1 LISKIFIRSGV
12 FMNRKSKI
20 YFVSRKILIIGV
32 PAVLLIFAIYLFFNF
47 DDIYFNYNPKKATFS
62 KLEKI
67 RNEKKNK
74 VTHYLDQQKAK
85 GVQTCQNNDI
95 KNYFKD
101 LHYLYKNQGYR
112 GIEYALIENAIS
124 TLFVTE
130 LDKFYD
136 ILFID
141 TDGDIFFTVKK
152 EDDFLGNIY
161 EERFNG
167 VSLYEKMRKIKI
179 REMEFVDYEY
189 YSVSDEPA
197 SFFISSVLEGDRIL
211 GYFVLQLPINDIN
224 SILTDRHDLGRTG
237 EVYLVNYRQ
246 LMITQSRFIDD
257 NTIITKQI
265 DTEAVR
271 NALLEKRGNKII
283 EDYRNK
289 RVFSSYEQFNY
300 EGTEWIIIAE
310 IDEDEVITE
319 IYRGREK
326 ELFDKVTD
334 YLASYSYQKDS
345 QKVFTPDW
353 KHKNSCIKVDF
364 KEFQKSKNSQLL
376 YTEGVATCTAMT
388 ISYPGKF
395 GYLLH
400 ITPTD
405 GSYKSIGFLT
415 RIFLRDNYT
424 DFVDKVLKSINR
436 NDILQCEK
444 SLLHFGVVA
453 THDASFKNIVHKLID
468 NEVELSQI
476 KVLFKINSQKVDVVF
491 DYENNQVWTL
501 WGGEGFSLMYTD
513 EYEYV
518 PSFGE
523 IIKKLSNYNR
533 A

>member
-1 LISKIFIRSGV
+1 MKRNYFT
-12 FMNRKSKI
+12 RKKL
-20 YFVSRKILIIGV
+20 VIGV
-32 PAVLLIFAIYLFFNF
+32 PSFLLILAVYLSINFN
-47 DDIYFNYNPKKATFS
+47 DIYFNYNPKKATFS
-62 KLEKI
+62 KLESI
-67 RNEKKNK
+67 RDEKKDK
-74 VTHYLDQQKAK
+74 VTNYLDRQKAK
-85 GVQTCQNNDI
+85 GVQTCQNRDI
-95 KNYFKD
+95 KNYFTK
-101 LHYLYKNQGYR
+101 LHRLYENQRYN
-112 GIEYALIENAIS
+112 GIEYALLEETIS
-124 TLFVTE
+124 RLFVTE

-141 TDGDIFFTVKK
+141 SKGDIFFTVKK
-152 EDDFLGNIY
+152 EDDFLGNIHDD
-161 EERFNG
+161 RFDG
-167 VSLYEKMRKIKI
+167 IALYEKIRKTEI
-179 REMEFVDYEY
+179 RETEFVDYEY

-197 SFFISSVLEGDRIL
+197 SFFISSVIENDKVL

-237 EVYLVNYRQ
+237 EVYLVNQKQ

-257 NTIITKQI
+257 STIITKKI

-271 NALLEKRGNKII
+271 SALLEKRGNKII
-283 EDYRNK
+283 EDYRDK

-310 IDEDEVITE
+310 IDEDEVVTE

-326 ELFDKVTD
+326 ELFAKVTE
-334 YLASYSYQKDS
+334 YLADYSYQKDKKES
-345 QKVFTPDW
+345 FVQDW
-353 KHKNSCIKVDF
+353 KLNNSCIKVDF

-405 GSYKSIGFLT
+405 GSYKNIGFIT
-415 RIFLRDNYT
+415 RLLLRDNYT
-424 DFVDKVLKSINR
+424 DFVESVMKSINR
-436 NDILQCEK
+436 YDILPCEK
-444 SLLHFGVVA
+444 SLLQIGVVA
-453 THDASFKNIVHKLID
+453 THDASFKNIIHKLIG

-476 KVLFKINSQKVDVVF
+476 KVLLKKNSQKVDVVF
-491 DYENNQVWTL
+491 DYENDKVWTQ
-501 WGGEGFSLMYTD
+501 WGGRGFKLMYTD
-513 EYEYV
+513 EYDYA
-518 PSFGE
+518 PDFGE

>member
-1 LISKIFIRSGV
+1 MKRNLKR
-12 FMNRKSKI
+12 N
-20 YFVSRKILIIGV
+20 YFTGKVLLIGV
-32 PAVLLIFAIYLFFNF
+32 PSVLLILVIYLFCNF
-47 DDIYFNYNPKKATFS
+47 DDIYFKYNPKRATFS
-62 KLEKI
+62 KLERI
-67 RNEKKNK
+67 RNEKKAK
-74 VTHYLDQQKAK
+74 VTHYLDQQKVR
-85 GVQTCQNNDI
+85 GVQTCQNDDI
-95 KNYFKD
+95 KSSFKK
-101 LHYLYKNQGYR
+101 LHYLYKNKKYS
-112 GIEYALIENAIS
+112 GIEYTLLEHSINK
-124 TLFVTE
+124 LFVTE

-141 TDGDIFFTVKK
+141 SEGDIFFTVKK
-152 EDDFLGNIY
+152 EDDFLGNIH
-161 EERFNG
+161 EDRFNG
-167 VSLYEKMRKIKI
+167 IALYERIRKTKI
-179 REMEFVDYEY
+179 REPEFVDYEY

-197 SFFISSVLEGDRIL
+197 SFFISSVLEGDKIL

-271 NALLEKRGNKII
+271 NALLEKRGSKII
-283 EDYRNK
+283 EDYRDK
-289 RVFSSYEQFNY
+289 RVFSSYEQFDY

-326 ELFDKVTD
+326 ELFAKVTD
-334 YLASYSYQKDS
+334 YLADYSYQKDNKKS
-345 QKVFTPDW
+345 FALDW
-353 KHKNSCIKVDF
+353 KRNNSCIKVDF
-364 KEFQKSKNSQLL
+364 KEFQKSKSGRLL

-405 GSYKSIGFLT
+405 GSYRKIGFLT
-415 RIFLRDNYT
+415 RMLLRDNYT
-424 DFVDKVLKSINR
+424 DFVGRVMKCINR
-436 NDILQCEK
+436 HDIIQYEK
-444 SLLHFGVVA
+444 SRLRFGVIA

-476 KVLFKINSQKVDVVF
+476 KLLFKGKSRKVDIVF
-491 DYENNQVWTL
+491 DYKDEQVWTL
-501 WGGEGFSLMYTD
+501 WGGEGFNLMYTD
-513 EYEYV
+513 EYEYA
-518 PSFGE
+518 PDFGE

>member
-1 LISKIFIRSGV
+1 MKRNYFT
-12 FMNRKSKI
+12 RKK
-20 YFVSRKILIIGV
+20 LIIGV
-32 PAVLLIFAIYLFFNF
+32 PSILLIFGVYLFINFN
-47 DDIYFNYNPKKATFS
+47 DIYFNYNPKKATFS
-62 KLEKI
+62 KLESI
-67 RNEKKNK
+67 RDEKKAK

-85 GVQTCQNNDI
+85 GVQICQNNDI
-95 KNYFKD
+95 KNYFTK
-101 LHYLYKNQGYR
+101 LHRLYRNQRYN
-112 GIEYALIENAIS
+112 GIEYALLEESIS
-124 TLFVTE
+124 RLFVTE

-141 TDGDIFFTVKK
+141 SKGDIFFTVKK
-152 EDDFLGNIY
+152 EDDFLGNIH
-161 EERFNG
+161 EDRFDG
-167 VSLYEKMRKIKI
+167 VALYEKIRKTKV
-179 REMEFVDYEY
+179 RETEFVDYEY

-197 SFFISSVLEGDRIL
+197 SFFISSVIEGDKVL

-224 SILTDRHDLGRTG
+224 SILTDRRDLGRTG
-237 EVYLVNYRQ
+237 EVYLVNQKQ

-257 NTIITKQI
+257 NTIISKKI
-265 DTEAVR
+265 DTDAVR
-271 NALLEKRGNKII
+271 SALLEKRGNKII

-289 RVFSSYEQFNY
+289 RVFSSYDQFNY

-326 ELFDKVTD
+326 ELFTKVTD
-334 YLASYSYQKDS
+334 YLADYSYQNGKRKLFGQDGA
-345 QKVFTPDW
+345 VN
-353 KHKNSCIKVDF
+353 KNGIKVDF

-405 GSYKSIGFLT
+405 GSYKNIGFMT
-415 RIFLRDNYT
+415 RLLLRDNYT
-424 DFVDKVLKSINR
+424 DFVESVMKSINR
-436 NDILQCEK
+436 YDILPCEK
-444 SLLHFGVVA
+444 SLLQIGVVA
-453 THDASFKNIVHKLID
+453 THDASFKNIIHKLIA

-476 KVLFKINSQKVDVVF
+476 KVLLKKNSQKVDVVF
-491 DYENNQVWTL
+491 DYENDKVWTQ
-501 WGGEGFSLMYTD
+501 WGGRGFNLMYTD
-513 EYEYV
+513 EYDYA
-518 PSFGE
+518 PDFGE

>member
-1 LISKIFIRSGV
+1 MKHKLKHNFL
-12 FMNRKSKI
+12 NWKT
-20 YFVSRKILIIGV
+20 LIIGV
-32 PAVLLIFAIYLFFNF
+32 SSVLLLFAVYLFFNF

-67 RNEKKNK
+67 RNEKKAK
-74 VTHYLDQQKAK
+74 VIHYLDQQKER
-85 GVQTCQNNDI
+85 GVQACQNNDI
-95 KNYFKD
+95 KNYFTK
-101 LHYLYKNQGYR
+101 LHRLYKNQRYS
-112 GIEYALIENAIS
+112 GIEYILLEDSIS
-124 TLFVTE
+124 KFFVTE

-141 TDGDIFFTVKK
+141 AEGDIFFTVKK
-152 EDDFLGNIY
+152 EDDFLGNIH
-161 EERFNG
+161 EDRFNG
-167 VSLYEKMRKIKI
+167 IALYEKIRKTEI
-179 REMEFVDYEY
+179 RESEFVDYEY

-197 SFFISSVLEGDRIL
+197 SFFISSVLEGDKVL

-224 SILTDRHDLGRTG
+224 SILTDRHNLGRTG
-237 EVYLVNYRQ
+237 EVYLVNHKQ

-257 NTIITKQI
+257 NTIVTKQI

-289 RVFSSYEQFNY
+289 KVFSSYEQFNY

-326 ELFDKVTD
+326 ELFDKVSD
-334 YLASYSYQKDS
+334 YLASYSYQKDM
-345 QKVFTPDW
+345 QKVFLQDW
-353 KHKNSCIKVDF
+353 KHNSNCIKVDF

-415 RIFLRDNYT
+415 RMFLRDNYT
-424 DFVDKVLKSINR
+424 DFVDRVMKSINR
-436 NDILQCEK
+436 YDILQCEK
-444 SLLHFGVVA
+444 SFLQFGLVA
-453 THDASFKNIVHKLID
+453 THDDSFKNIIHKLID

-476 KVLFKINSQKVDVVF
+476 KVLFKKNSYKVDVVF
-491 DYENNQVWTL
+491 DYKNDQVWTL
-501 WGGEGFSLMYTD
+501 WGGEGFNLKYTD

-518 PSFGE
+518 PDFGE
-523 IIKKLSNYNR
+523 IIKRLSNYNR

>member
-1 LISKIFIRSGV
+1 MKRNL
-12 FMNRKSKI
+12 NRN
-20 YFVSRKILIIGV
+20 YFTWKTLIIGV
-32 PAVLLIFAIYLFFNF
+32 SSVLFIFAIYLFLNF

-62 KLEKI
+62 KLESI
-67 RNEKKNK
+67 RNEKKAK
-74 VTHYLDQQKAK
+74 VTHYLDQQKAR
-85 GVQTCQNNDI
+85 GVQMCQNNDV
-95 KNYFKD
+95 KNYFKK
-101 LHYLYKNQGYR
+101 LHYLYRNQGYG
-112 GIEYALIENAIS
+112 GIEYALLEHSINK
-124 TLFVTE
+124 LFVTE

-141 TDGDIFFTVKK
+141 AEGDIFFTVKK
-152 EDDFLGNIY
+152 EDDFLGNIH
-161 EERFNG
+161 EDRFNS
-167 VSLYEKMRKIKI
+167 VSLYEKMRDVKI
-179 REMEFVDYEY
+179 REMEFVDYEF

-197 SFFISSVLEGDRIL
+197 SFFISPVIEGDKIL

-224 SILTDRHDLGRTG
+224 SILTDRRNLGRTG

-271 NALLEKRGNKII
+271 NALSEKSGNKII

-289 RVFSSYEQFNY
+289 RVFSSYEQFDY

-310 IDEDEVITE
+310 MDEDEVVTE

-326 ELFDKVTD
+326 ELFDQVTD
-334 YLASYSYQKDS
+334 YLANYSYQKDI
-345 QKVFTPDW
+345 QKIFTRNW
-353 KHKNSCIKVDF
+353 KHKGDCIKVDF

-376 YTEGVATCTAMT
+376 YTEGVATCTALT

-405 GSYKSIGFLT
+405 GSYKRIGFLT

-424 DFVDKVLKSINR
+424 DFVDRAMKSINR
-436 NDILQCEK
+436 YDILQSEK
-444 SLLHFGVVA
+444 SLLRFGVVA
-453 THDASFKNIVHKLID
+453 THDDSFKNIVHELID

-476 KVLFKINSQKVDVVF
+476 NVLFKKDIQKVDIVF
-491 DYENNQVWTL
+491 DYMNDQMWTL
-501 WGGEGFSLMYTD
+501 WGGEGFNLKYTD

-518 PSFGE
+518 PDFGE
-523 IIKKLSNYNR
+523 IIKRLSNYNR

>member
-1 LISKIFIRSGV
+1 MKR
-12 FMNRKSKI
+12 N
-20 YFVSRKILIIGV
+20 YFTWKKLIIGV
-32 PAVLLIFAIYLFFNF
+32 PSILLIFAVYLYINF
-47 DDIYFNYNPKKATFS
+47 DDIYFNYNPKRATFS
-62 KLEKI
+62 KLESI
-67 RNEKKNK
+67 RDEKKTK

-85 GVQTCQNNDI
+85 GVQACQNKDI
-95 KNYFKD
+95 KDYFTK
-101 LHYLYKNQGYR
+101 LHRLYRNQRYN
-112 GIEYALIENAIS
+112 GIEYALLEESIS
-124 TLFVTE
+124 RLFVTE

-141 TDGDIFFTVKK
+141 SKGDIFFTVKK
-152 EDDFLGNIY
+152 EDDFLGNIHDS
-161 EERFNG
+161 RFDG
-167 VSLYEKMRKIKI
+167 IALYEKIRKTEI
-179 REMEFVDYEY
+179 RETEFVDYEY

-197 SFFISSVLEGDRIL
+197 SFFISSVLEGDKVL

-224 SILTDRHDLGRTG
+224 SILTDRRNLGRTG
-237 EVYLVNYRQ
+237 EVYLVNKRQ

-257 NTIITKQI
+257 NTIITKKI
-265 DTEAVR
+265 DTDAVR
-271 NALLEKRGNKII
+271 SALLEKRGNKII
-283 EDYRNK
+283 EDYRDK

-334 YLASYSYQKDS
+334 YLTDYSYQKDKKKLFA
-345 QKVFTPDW
+345 QDW
-353 KHKNSCIKVDF
+353 KLNNSCIKVDF
-364 KEFQKSKNSQLL
+364 KEFQKSKDSQML

-405 GSYKSIGFLT
+405 GSYKNIGFIT
-415 RIFLRDNYT
+415 RLLLRDNYT
-424 DFVDKVLKSINR
+424 DFVDSVMKSINR
-436 NDILQCEK
+436 YDILPCEK
-444 SLLHFGVVA
+444 SLLQIGVVA
-453 THDASFKNIVHKLID
+453 THDSSFKNIIHKLIA

-476 KVLFKINSQKVDVVF
+476 KVLLKKNSQKVDVVF
-491 DYENNQVWTL
+491 DYENDKVWTQ
-501 WGGEGFSLMYTD
+501 WGGRGFKLMYTD
-513 EYEYV
+513 EYDYA
-518 PSFGE
+518 PDFGE

>member
-1 LISKIFIRSGV
+1 MKRNYFTSK
-12 FMNRKSKI
+12 K
-20 YFVSRKILIIGV
+20 LIIGV
-32 PAVLLIFAIYLFFNF
+32 PSILLIFGVYMFINF

-62 KLEKI
+62 KLESI
-67 RNEKKNK
+67 RDEKKAK

-85 GVQTCQNNDI
+85 GVQICENNDI
-95 KNYFKD
+95 KNYFTK
-101 LHYLYKNQGYR
+101 LHRLYRNQRYN
-112 GIEYALIENAIS
+112 GIEYALLEESIS
-124 TLFVTE
+124 RLFVTE

-141 TDGDIFFTVKK
+141 SKGDIFFTVKK
-152 EDDFLGNIY
+152 EDDFLGNIH
-161 EERFNG
+161 EDRFNG
-167 VSLYEKMRKIKI
+167 VALYEKIRKTEV
-179 REMEFVDYEY
+179 RESEFVDYEY

-197 SFFISSVLEGDRIL
+197 SFFISSVIEGDKVL

-224 SILTDRHDLGRTG
+224 SILTDRKDLGRTG
-237 EVYLVNYRQ
+237 EVYLVNQKQ

-257 NTIITKQI
+257 NTIISKRI
-265 DTEAVR
+265 DTDAVKS
-271 NALLEKRGNKII
+271 ALLEKRGNKII

-289 RVFSSYEQFNY
+289 RVFSSYDQFNY

-319 IYRGREK
+319 IYRGRER
-326 ELFDKVTD
+326 ELFTKVTD
-334 YLASYSYQKDS
+334 YLADYSYQNGKR
-345 QKVFTPDW
+345 KLFEKGWAVNN
-353 KHKNSCIKVDF
+353 NSIKVDF

-405 GSYKSIGFLT
+405 GSYKNIGFIT
-415 RIFLRDNYT
+415 RLLLRDNYT
-424 DFVDKVLKSINR
+424 DFVDSVMKSINR
-436 NDILQCEK
+436 YDILPCEK
-444 SLLHFGVVA
+444 SLLQIGVVA
-453 THDASFKNIVHKLID
+453 THDASFKNIIHKLIV

-476 KVLFKINSQKVDVVF
+476 KVLLKKNSQKVDVVF
-491 DYENNQVWTL
+491 DYENDKVWTQ
-501 WGGEGFSLMYTD
+501 WGGRGFKLMYTD
-513 EYEYV
+513 EYDYA
-518 PSFGE
+518 PDFGE

>member
-1 LISKIFIRSGV
+1 MKLKMKHNIL
-12 FMNRKSKI
+12 NRKT
-20 YFVSRKILIIGV
+20 LIFSV
-32 PAVLLIFAIYLFFNF
+32 PFILLIFAVYLFFNF

-67 RNEKKNK
+67 RNEKKAK
-74 VTHYLDQQKAK
+74 VTHYLDQQKAR
-85 GVQTCQNNDI
+85 GAQTCQNNDI
-95 KNYFKD
+95 KNYFTK
-101 LHYLYKNQGYR
+101 LHRLYKNQRYS
-112 GIEYALIENAIS
+112 GIEYALLEDSIS
-124 TLFVTE
+124 KLFVTE

-141 TDGDIFFTVKK
+141 AEGDIFFTVKK
-152 EDDFLGNIY
+152 EDDFLGNIH
-161 EERFNG
+161 EDRFNG
-167 VSLYEKMRKIKI
+167 IALYEKIRKTEI
-179 REMEFVDYEY
+179 RDSEFVDYEY

-197 SFFISSVLEGDRIL
+197 SFFISSVLEGDKVL

-224 SILTDRHDLGRTG
+224 SILTDRHNLGRTG
-237 EVYLVNYRQ
+237 EVYLVNHKQ

-257 NTIITKQI
+257 STIITKKI

-271 NALLEKRGNKII
+271 SALLEKSGSKII
-283 EDYRNK
+283 EDYRDK

-310 IDEDEVITE
+310 IDEDEVVTE

-326 ELFDKVTD
+326 ELFAKVTD
-334 YLASYSYQKDS
+334 YLADYSYQKDKRKLFE
-345 QKVFTPDW
+345 QGW
-353 KHKNSCIKVDF
+353 MLNNSCKKVDF
-364 KEFQKSKNSQLL
+364 KKFQKSKNSQLL

-405 GSYKSIGFLT
+405 GSYKNIGFIT
-415 RIFLRDNYT
+415 RLLLRDNYT
-424 DFVDKVLKSINR
+424 DFVNSVMKSINR
-436 NDILQCEK
+436 YDILPCEK
-444 SLLHFGVVA
+444 SLLQIGVVA
-453 THDASFKNIVHKLID
+453 THDASFKNIIHKLIG

-476 KVLFKINSQKVDVVF
+476 KVLLKKNSQKVDVVF
-491 DYENNQVWTL
+491 DYENDKVWTQ
-501 WGGEGFSLMYTD
+501 WGGRGFNLMYTD
-513 EYEYV
+513 EYDYA
-518 PSFGE
+518 PDFGE